1 VNFRFT
7 RSRLLIGLFRRLEDG
22 CLAAADAVITISPAL
37 AEYAIARVRE
47 PRRHFLIEN
56 SLFDPLRLRQGPR
69 EGSARRPRQGS
80 PDGGA
85 RRLQQGPGAGPAR
98 ANARDEGDD
107 EQAGWLA
114 LLEGPRPVVLYAGT
128 FESYQGIE
136 LLLEAFACLRARG
149 GDRPAR
155 GGGGCHPDRGGGGDR
170 RDHGGDDDDATTIG
184 GEDGLASGVG
194 AAATR
199 AADPVLLLLGGR
211 PDQVER
217 CRAQAA
223 QLGLLP
229 DDCLFAGQVSR
240 DLAQRA
246 TRAAAVLTS
255 PRTAG
260 SNTPLKIYE
269 QIASGVP
276 LVATR
281 IGSHTQVLAD
291 DDCFL
296 VDPDPGSMASG
307 LAAALAGGEDVERCV
322 AAARR
327 LYEER
332 YSPAAYRDKMR
343 RLLAL
348 VAP

>member
-1 VNFRFT
+1 
-7 RSRLLIGLFRRLEDG
+7 
-22 CLAAADAVITISPAL
+22 
-37 AEYAIARVRE
+37 
-47 PRRHFLIEN
+47 
-56 SLFDPLRLRQGPR
+56 
-69 EGSARRPRQGS
+69 
-80 PDGGA
+80 
-85 RRLQQGPGAGPAR
+85 
-98 ANARDEGDD
+98 
-107 EQAGWLA
+107 
-114 LLEGPRPVVLYAGT
+114 
-128 FESYQGIE
+128 
-136 LLLEAFACLRARG
+136 
-149 GDRPAR
+149 
-155 GGGGCHPDRGGGGDR
+155 
-170 RDHGGDDDDATTIG
+170 
-184 GEDGLASGVG
+184 VG

-217 CRAQAA
+217 YRAHAA
-223 QLGLLP
+223 QLDLLP
-229 DDCLFAGQVSR
+229 DDCRFTGQVSR
-240 DLAQRA
+240 ELAQRA

-255 PRTAG
+255 PRTVG

-269 QIASGVP
+269 QIASGAP

-281 IGSHTQVLAD
+281 IPSHTQVLGD

-296 VDPDPGSMASG
+296 VDPDPGSMARG